1 MQKEQLVTTGA
12 LAENHFEACY
22 KGTKFQD
29 TLDLAYFDGSVDHVA
44 IDSGDSKRAHS
55 TRLDVENRMQ
65 VSKIAQTRPGKRDIF
80 KKPHFSRRSH
90 FAMHGG
96 VL

>member
-29 TLDLAYFDGSVDHVA
+29 TLDLAYFDS
-44 IDSGDSKRAHS
+44 SGDHDPIGWGGWKRA
-55 TRLDVENRMQ
+55 
-65 VSKIAQTRPGKRDIF
+65 
-80 KKPHFSRRSH
+80 
-90 FAMHGG
+90 
-96 VL
+96 